1 AWNPATSAWL
11 KVAEYESMDVELNW
25 DAINGRPT
33 STPAQI
39 DTAVSQS
46 HTHVNKS
53 TLDKFG
59 EESGLVRFNGQP
71 IPAEWNGT
79 AW

>member
-1 AWNPATSAWL
+1 
-11 KVAEYESMDVELNW
+11 MDVELNW

-46 HTHVNKS
+46 HTHTNKV

-59 EESGLVRFNGQP
+59 EELGLSVLFNGQP
-71 IPAEWNGT
+71 ILAEWNGT